1 MTGSALHHSC
11 LPQRATLARALA
23 SFAIVATIIISV
35 PAFAEQA
42 KPMRKGDILTGEL
55 TAMKSKRTKTV
66 TYQIKS
72 DPRRL
77 PEPSGLCN
85 LETGPET
92 FELVTNNAAEAQALK
107 VFLGK
112 TIAVK
117 VAEVACAQDAG
128 EYNDAVV
135 SKWSVVAQ

>member
-1 MTGSALHHSC
+1 MTG
-11 LPQRATLARALA
+11 LASHYLSHETKFLRALVLCVV
-23 SFAIVATIIISV
+23 VAGLTATT
-35 PAFAEQA
+35 PAVAEKA
-42 KPMRKGDILTGEL
+42 KPIRKGDILTGEL

-77 PEPSGLCN
+77 PDPGGLCN

-92 FELVTNNAAEAQALK
+92 FELVTNNPADAKALK
-107 VFLGK
+107 MFLGK

-117 VAEVACAQDAG
+117 VAEVSCAQDAG
-128 EYNDAVV
+128 EYNDAIV
-135 SKWSVVAQ
+135 SQWSVVAQ